1 MYIFAGRC
9 KDGGCSSSSSW
20 GAPRGPLGGV
30 LGMGGAP
37 SLITHTHHHS
47 QRHVQ
52 LGPSVAKFVFKT
64 NIWNLIEL
72 FLFLPHFSGN
82 FSGEVLSIHEG
93 VCVQV
98 MWE

>member
-1 MYIFAGRC
+1 MVDAAAAAAGGHPG
-9 KDGGCSSSSSW
+9 DPWVGSW
-20 GAPRGPLGGV
+20 GW
-30 LGMGGAP
+30 GGAP

-64 NIWNLIEL
+64 NIWDLIEL
-72 FLFLPHFSGN
+72 FLFLRHFSGN